1 MDDTALLD
9 RPLHGRGHRRVTL
22 SQVFKTQSRS
32 HFLRCSKGGAAG
44 AFTRQR
50 PHRHE
55 GGTGFEAHVRS
66 KVPGVHDRPTQRVKR
81 VKVQAKQLE
90 HIKMKNEYEMAI
102 QSLLSQQSAN
112 TPKNLQVQQKMAR
125 ANIKRQR

>member
-9 RPLHGRGHRRVTL
+9 RPLHGRGHRHGTS
-22 SQVFKTQSRS
+22 SQAFKTQSRS
-32 HFLRCSKGGAAG
+32 QLLRCSNGGVVG
-44 AFTRQR
+44 AFARQR

-55 GGTGFEAHVRS
+55 GETGFETHVRS
-66 KVPGVHDRPTQRVKR
+66 KVSGVQDRPTQRLKR

-90 HIKMKNEYEMAI
+90 HVKMKNEYEMAI
-102 QSLLSQQSAN
+102 QSLLSQQSVN
-112 TPKNLQVQQKMAR
+112 TPKDLQVQQKMAK

>member
-1 MDDTALLD
+1 MDDTTLLG

-32 HFLRCSKGGAAG
+32 QLLRSSNGEAPD
-44 AFTRQR
+44 AFTRRR

-66 KVPGVHDRPTQRVKR
+66 KVSGVHNRPTQRLKR

-90 HIKMKNEYEMAI
+90 HTKIKNEYEMAT

-112 TPKNLQVQQKMAR
+112 TLKNLQVQQKMAR
-125 ANIKRQR
+125 AK

>member
-1 MDDTALLD
+1 MDDTALLG
-9 RPLHGRGHRRVTL
+9 RPLHGPGHRRVTL

-32 HFLRCSKGGAAG
+32 QLLRCSNGEAAD

-55 GGTGFEAHVRS
+55 GGTGSEAHVRS
-66 KVPGVHDRPTQRVKR
+66 KVPGVHDRPAQRLKR

-90 HIKMKNEYEMAI
+90 HTKMKNEYEMAT
-102 QSLLSQQSAN
+102 QNLLPQQSAN

-125 ANIKRQR
+125 AKIKRQR